1 MRLGRVYI
9 GTAGASTLA
18 DIGTCRFPEP
28 VRLEPDLTEPDSFG
42 RPAVRFYTSSIVVDL
57 FEVNETNIQNVLD
70 SPTTLYRIFI
80 SPSPRKYTST
90 VAWNDALSDE
100 KGIALDN
107 VYVRPSVVLVS
118 DGAQPTIT
126 LRFSK
131 RYPPVLSVSP
141 EVLDAALFYHE
152 FYDPNR
158 IFTPIVGHVGTYTR
172 SGSIPVFNQRGRI
185 QTVAANTLPWSLTP
199 SGDYL
204 PLINPPTTN
213 RIANN
218 SDANTA
224 TAFQLTFGSA
234 QSWEG
239 FTLRLRIPS
248 TTSGDHYTERS
259 YSGAEF
265 QNGRVIN
272 YSFVYKP
279 LVGQTMAQIVI
290 TSSIGER
297 RVFVDLQTGTASTA
311 STSGTPP
318 DLLKA
323 WSLPVFDGYYWVGAA
338 MRWADIGT
346 ATSFL
351 ARASVLNASNSSNFA
366 GDGSTAYDIW
376 GADMLL
382 IGSGQII
389 FPPCAPILTT
399 GSTVSI
405 SAGTLSFPFF
415 ENYTS
420 EGLTFFFEPE
430 LSLIPSNFY
439 SNALWAIGNVDT
451 TVGGTYSPF
460 GIYMHDQ
467 TYRFQSDGQSLIVG
481 PGFQITNP
489 RIAVAQHLTNSGS
502 VYFLGTTQ
510 ITTSNETRSA
520 PLSPS
525 PQAIEFKTGAFG
537 PFWIRRYGIFRGLI
551 HPRKLLT

>member
-42 RPAVRFYTSSIVVDL
+42 RPAVRFYTASIVVDL

-80 SPSPRKYTST
+80 SPSPRKYAST
-90 VAWNDALSDE
+90 VAWNNALSDE
-100 KGIALDN
+100 NGIALDN
-107 VYVRPSVVLVS
+107 VYVRPSVALVS

-158 IFTPIVGHVGTYTR
+158 IFTPTVGHVGQYTR

-185 QTVAANTLPWSLTP
+185 QSVGVNTLPWSLTP

-224 TAFQLTFGSA
+224 SASQLTFGSA

-239 FTLRLRIPS
+239 FTLRPRIPS
-248 TTSGDHYTERS
+248 TTAGLHQTERI
-259 YSGAEF
+259 YSGAEWR
-265 QNGRVIN
+265 NERVVS

-279 LVGQTMAQIVI
+279 LLGQTLPAIVFA
-290 TSSIGER
+290 SSSGSAEVRIN
-297 RVFVDLQTGTASTA
+297 LTTGSGYVAST
-311 STSGTPP
+311 TGTPP
-318 DLLKA
+318 ALLKA
-323 WSLPVFDGYYWVGAA
+323 WSMPVFNDYYWVGASVY
-338 MRWADIGT
+338 WADIGSS
-346 ATSFL
+346 TSVQC
-351 ARASVLNASNSSNFA
+351 RSQVVNASNSNNFA
-366 GDGSTAYDIW
+366 GDGSTAYDIF

-382 IGSGQII
+382 IGSEQII
-389 FPPCAPILTT
+389 FPPCAPIITT

-415 ENYTS
+415 EDYTS

-430 LSLIPSNFY
+430 LSLIPSNFF
-439 SNALWAIGNVDT
+439 STSARSIGNPDT

-460 GIYMHDQ
+460 GIYIHEF
-467 TYRFQSDGQSLIVG
+467 TYRFQSDGQSGIAG
-481 PGFQITNP
+481 PGFQTTNP

-520 PLSPS
+520 PLPPS
-525 PQAIEFKTGAFG
+525 PQAIEFKTGTSG

>member
-42 RPAVRFYTSSIVVDL
+42 RRAVRFYTASIVVDL
-57 FEVNETNIQNVLD
+57 FEVNETNIRNVLD

-80 SPSPRKYTST
+80 SPSPHKYTST

-100 KGIALDN
+100 NGIALDN
-107 VYVRPSVVLVS
+107 VYVRPSVALVS

-131 RYPPVLSVSP
+131 RYPPVLSVRP

-172 SGSIPVFNQRGRI
+172 SGSIPVFDQRGRI

-199 SGDYL
+199 SGNYL

-224 TAFQLTFGSA
+224 TASQLTFGSA

-239 FTLRLRIPS
+239 FTLRPRIPS
-248 TTSGDHYTERS
+248 TTAGTHYTERT
-259 YSGAEF
+259 YSGAEW
-265 QNGRVIN
+265 QNGRVVS

-279 LVGQTMAQIVI
+279 LIGQTL
-290 TSSIGER
+290 SSIAFASSSGYAEVR
-297 RVFVDLQTGTASTA
+297 IDLTTGSGSIA

-318 DLLKA
+318 TLLKA
-323 WSLPVFDGYYWVGAA
+323 WSMPVFNGYYWVGASVH
-338 MRWADIGT
+338 WASIGSS
-346 ATSFL
+346 TSVQC
-351 ARASVLNASNSSNFA
+351 RALVVNASNSNNFA
-366 GDGSTAYDIW
+366 GDGSTAYDIF

-382 IGSGQII
+382 IGSEQII
-389 FPPCAPILTT
+389 FPPCAPIITT

-420 EGLTFFFEPE
+420 VGLTFFFEPE
-430 LSLIPSNFY
+430 LSLISSNFY
-439 SNALWAIGNVDT
+439 SSSLWVLGNGDT

-467 TYRFQSDGQSLIVG
+467 TYRFQSDGQTGIDG

>member
-42 RPAVRFYTSSIVVDL
+42 RPAVRFYTASIVVDL
-57 FEVNETNIQNVLD
+57 FEVNETNIRNVLD

-90 VAWNDALSDE
+90 VAWNNALSDE
-100 KGIALDN
+100 DGIALDN
-107 VYVRPSVVLVS
+107 VYVRPSVALVS
-118 DGAQPTIT
+118 DGAQPKIT

-172 SGSIPVFNQRGRI
+172 SGSIPVFDQRGRI
-185 QTVAANTLPWSLTP
+185 QTVGVNTLPWSLTP

-204 PLINPPTTN
+204 PFINPPTTN
-213 RIANN
+213 RITNN

-239 FTLRLRIPS
+239 FTLRPRIPS
-248 TTSGDHYTERS
+248 TTAGEHYTERS
-259 YSGAEF
+259 YSGAEW
-265 QNGRVIN
+265 QNGRVVS

-279 LVGQTMAQIVI
+279 LIGQTAPAI
-290 TSSIGER
+290 TFASSIGSA
-297 RVFVDLQTGTASTA
+297 RVHIELTTGSGYIA

-318 DLLKA
+318 TLLKT
-323 WSLPVFDGYYWVGAA
+323 WSMPVFNGYYWVGASV
-338 MRWADIGT
+338 RWEDIGSS
-346 ATSFL
+346 TSVQC
-351 ARASVLNASNSSNFA
+351 RAHVVDASNSHNFA
-366 GDGSTAYDIW
+366 GDGSTAYDIF

-382 IGSGQII
+382 IGSEQII

-430 LSLIPSNFY
+430 LSLISSNFY
-439 SNALWAIGNVDT
+439 PNSLWVLGNGDT

-467 TYRFQSDGQSLIVG
+467 TYRFQSDGQTGIDG

-510 ITTSNETRSA
+510 VATSNETRSA

-525 PQAIEFKTGAFG
+525 PQAIEFKTGGSAHFG
-537 PFWIRRYGIFRGLI
+537 FGGMEYLEDLFIRENF
-551 HPRKLLT
+551 